1 VYLGRSCYNQQIP
14 PLLLSAVIFR
24 NRILSILEKADL
36 LALLPSMTEATWGPS
51 LGLYEVGSAVTHVH
65 VPSSAGLSVVAVMAD
80 GTEIECATVGYEGA
94 VGLLPALSGALS
106 TNRTYVQLAGSGI
119 SISAGALRARAA
131 ESPPLLELLLRSA
144 QTLIAQEEQSV
155 ACNALHPIESRLARW
170 LLICHDRLSIPV
182 LPITQDYLAV
192 MLGVQRTTVNGA
204 AGVLRNEG
212 LIRYSRGQIEI
223 LDREALERRSCEC
236 YQAVLS
242 IYERLLIPAD
252 VTQT

>member
-1 VYLGRSCYNQQIP
+1 M
-14 PLLLSAVIFR
+14 IFR
-24 NRILSILEKADL
+24 NRILSILDKADL

-51 LGLYEVGSAVTHVH
+51 LGLYEVGGAVTHVH
-65 VPSSAGLSVVAVMAD
+65 FPSSAGLSVVAVMAD
-80 GTEIECATVGYEGA
+80 GTEVECATVGYEGA

-119 SISAGALRARAA
+119 SIAAGALRARAA
-131 ESPPLLELLLRSA
+131 ESPALLELLLRSA

-155 ACNALHPIESRLARW
+155 ACNALHALESRLARW

-182 LPITQDYLAV
+182 LPITQEYLAV

-204 AGVLRNEG
+204 AGTLRNEG

-223 LDREALERRSCEC
+223 LNREALQRRSCEC
-236 YQAVLS
+236 YAAVLS
-242 IYERLLIPAD
+242 LYDRLLVPAD
-252 VTQT
+252 VAPG